1 MSCDTNG
8 PIRKAYCHD
17 DVTKNPKRLVP
28 SLMGFVRVRVCA
40 RAGSQARGDRDFFCA
55 RVKNVFL
62 GGFLIGKKRDT
73 KNEIKCLKMKFI
85 VMKSKMFTSYN
96 RSKISTELIRN
107 I

>member
-1 MSCDTNG
+1 MSCGTNG

-55 RVKNVFL
+55 RVKKGFF
-62 GGFLIGKKRDT
+62 GGFLLGKKRDT
-73 KNEIKCLKMKFI
+73 KNEIKN
-85 VMKSKMFTSYN
+85 VSK
-96 RSKISTELIRN
+96 
-107 I
+107 

>member
-55 RVKNVFL
+55 GKKRIFW
-62 GGFLIGKKRDT
+62 GFFSISKKRDT
-73 KNEIKCLKMKFI
+73 KNEIKN
-85 VMKSKMFTSYN
+85 VSK
-96 RSKISTELIRN
+96 
-107 I
+107 

>member
-17 DVTKNPKRLVP
+17 DVTKKPQTPGTEFN
-28 SLMGFVRVRVCA
+28 GVCA

-55 RVKNVFL
+55 RVKKGFFW
-62 GGFLIGKKRDT
+62 GFLIGKKRDT
-73 KNEIKCLKMKFI
+73 KNEIKCLKMRFI

>member
-1 MSCDTNG
+1 MDRSERR
-8 PIRKAYCHD
+8 I
-17 DVTKNPKRLVP
+17 VTMTSRKNPKRLVP

-55 RVKNVFL
+55 RVKKGFFW
-62 GGFLIGKKRDT
+62 GFLIGKKRDT
-73 KNEIKCLKMKFI
+73 KNDIKCLKMRFI